1 MVHEFSKTFTL
12 VSSYFVNGRLSTNL
26 YFYLAMETLYFLQ
39 SLHSLE
45 KLKKWYTFQSCV
57 NERFWFLKK
66 LQISQ
71 KLKMICCVSFNSV
84 LPLLRNF
91 SSRFAAN
98 LFYAQ
103 FLSLPLCVVIYVR
116 SLTVNMISK
125 IRNIIFQFLQC
136 FKLQSFLYW
145 KNKKHFSTCT
155 YIKHTL
161 FPEGLTKNIK
171 SSTSSKDLSTAA
183 RNKKKGISSMLI
195 DWLSFFQIC
204 NSL

>member
-1 MVHEFSKTFTL
+1 MT
-12 VSSYFVNGRLSTNL
+12 SYQPLSRFHHTVLSNK
-26 YFYLAMETLYFLQ
+26 
-39 SLHSLE
+39 H
-45 KLKKWYTFQSCV
+45 
-57 NERFWFLKK
+57 RFWFLKK

-204 NSL
+204 HSL